1 MDRNAALPTGEPVD
15 KLNDET
21 ISEVY

>member
-1 MDRNAALPTGEPVD
+1 MDRNAALPTGEPFD
-15 KLNDET
+15 KLDDET